1 MYDPALVR
9 FEFPGCFSPPLL
21 LALAIRALIYE
32 HTGLLLWLSELGKS
46 SFLSRLLRK
55 YVYTKPQ
62 SMKLETE
69 LKIH

>member
-32 HTGLLLWLSELGKS
+32 RTGLLLWLSELGKS

-55 YVYTKPQ
+55 YVYTKTT
-62 SMKLETE
+62 KYETE